1 MYIVALAAVLSALT
15 ISAQSVDEIVAKS
28 LAARGGVDKIKT
40 IQTQRLTGHIS
51 LGPDAEGPF
60 MVEIKRGNKMREEM
74 TLGGKVIIRTMSG
87 SAGWIVAGDD
97 EPQALP
103 AGAVRNMSGGADI
116 DGPLMDYK
124 AKGNK
129 VELQGKEKVEGR
141 DAYKLM
147 VSMASGQ
154 VRYEFIDCETYLGT
168 KWQGKI
174 AGGDKDFDVESYFH
188 DYKKVDGV
196 MFAFAIDSNT
206 VGDPNKQKL
215 VFDEVEVNIP
225 LDDARFGKPTPAAA
239 GTTK

>member
-1 MYIVALAAVLSALT
+1 MRKRLATIAVAALLSTLSLSAQT
-15 ISAQSVDEIVAKS
+15 VDEIVAKS
-28 LAARGGVDKIKT
+28 LAARGGVDKIKA

-51 LGPDAEGPF
+51 FGPDAEGPF
-60 MVEIKRGNKMREEM
+60 MVEIKRGNKMRDELTM
-74 TLGGKVIIRTMSG
+74 GGKLHIRTMSG
-87 SAGWIVAGDD
+87 STGWTVAGDE
-97 EPQALP
+97 EPQQLS

-141 DAYKLM
+141 DTYKLM
-147 VSMASGQ
+147 VSMPDGQ

-174 AGGDKDFDVESYFH
+174 ANGDKTIDVESYFR
-188 DYKKVDGV
+188 DYRKVDGV

-206 VGDPNKQKL
+206 VGEPTNQKL
-215 VFDEVEVNIP
+215 VFDKVEVNIP
-225 LDDARFGKPTPAAA
+225 LDDARFGKP
-239 GTTK
+239 K